1 MIYRIWG
8 YLTGGGGMWYN
19 KGLGKKP

>member
-19 KGLGKKP
+19 RGLGKKP